1 MYVYIINGIIDALY
15 GVLLCAITL
24 RKNMDSSLDDARKKG
39 RERERKREI
48 WTEKQQ
54 CAFDDEIAVFR
65 NCKLEVGI
73 CYFEK

>member
-1 MYVYIINGIIDALY
+1 MEY
-15 GVLLCAITL
+15 CCMTL
-24 RKNMDSSLDDARKKG
+24 RKNMDFILDDARKKG
-39 RERERKREI
+39 REVERKREI

-54 CAFDDEIAVFR
+54 RAFDDEIAVFR

>member
-1 MYVYIINGIIDALY
+1 
-15 GVLLCAITL
+15 
-24 RKNMDSSLDDARKKG
+24 MDSILDDARKKG